1 MNPPVPG
8 KDHWMRKANYKT
20 RGGAQSLTQDD
31 IERGKIRRACEA
43 IEDYKRLEAEMKE
56 VWS

>member
-1 MNPPVPG
+1 MNPPVPS
-8 KDHWMRKANYKT
+8 KDHWMRKASYKT
-20 RGGAQSLTQDD
+20 RAGAATLTAED
-31 IERGKIRRACEA
+31 IERGKIRMACEA

>member
-8 KDHWMRKANYKT
+8 KDHWMRKVSYKT
-20 RGGAQSLTQDD
+20 ASGAKSLSAED

-43 IEDYKRLEAEMKE
+43 IEDYKRLEAEMRE